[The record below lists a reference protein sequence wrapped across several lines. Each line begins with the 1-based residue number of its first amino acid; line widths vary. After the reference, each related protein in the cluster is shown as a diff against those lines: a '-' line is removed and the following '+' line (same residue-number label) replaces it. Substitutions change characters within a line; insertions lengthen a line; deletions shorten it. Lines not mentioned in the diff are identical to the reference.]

1 MLVFRRELEGGEFF
15 GLGTPNLIRQV
26 KMLRTL
32 PNKTINFYLKTGL
45 EHDFGVE
52 G

>member
-15 GLGTPNLIRQV
+15 GLGTPNLIIQD

-32 PNKTINFYLKTGL
+32 PNKSNNVYLKTGL
-45 EHDFGVE
+45 EHDLGVE